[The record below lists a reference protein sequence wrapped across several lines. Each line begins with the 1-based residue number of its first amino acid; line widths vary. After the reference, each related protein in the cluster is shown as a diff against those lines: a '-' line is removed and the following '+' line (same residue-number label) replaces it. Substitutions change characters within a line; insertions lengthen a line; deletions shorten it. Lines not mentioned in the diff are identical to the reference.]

1 MEGNNKKGYAWA
13 ISAGLNAALA
23 AVSAKLITPQIVR
36 YGLVILFNA
45 TMWGCYVNSL
55 KALSSLQATVT
66 NFAANFLSSGL
77 AGYLLFKEPL
87 SFQVNQYMLM
97 ILDQLTP
104 ICSFSYAFLVYASEL
119 LIRCIAFDFE
129 CEA

>member
-36 YGLVILFNA
+36 YGLVILLNA

-55 KALSSLQATVT
+55 KAVFSASHCHKFCCKLPVFWSSWILFVPRTLILS
-66 NFAANFLSSGL
+66 G
-77 AGYLLFKEPL
+77 
-87 SFQVNQYMLM
+87 
-97 ILDQLTP
+97 
-104 ICSFSYAFLVYASEL
+104 
-119 LIRCIAFDFE
+119 IAFDFE